1 MRQHLA
7 IAALATAL
15 AALPLVG
22 AAAQE
27 ATTGTTATGAELPQ
41 ADMQFVEKAAG
52 DGKAEVELGE
62 MAVDKASAQ
71 EVKDFAQRM
80 IDDHTQ
86 ANEQLIEIAEQK
98 QLEIPDELPPEAQE
112 AKQRLEGL
120 TEAEFDRA
128 YMEHMVA
135 DHEKAV
141 SLFEQ
146 QANTGQDPELQKF
159 AQDTLPK
166 LQEHLELAQQI
177 NTQLTQIAGTSG
189 DQAEPSSGSPEE
201 TTAPAAG
208 AAAGAAAGTAATTEE
223 DPMTDP
229 DTSIPDTQS
238 HDAPMPGSDASAGD
252 TAAADAAGAD
262 AAGAAATSAG
272 ETQQAAAPA
281 SPFGTMRADEIIG
294 QEVKNDSGESIG
306 EIQDIVINQQDQ
318 AVLAVVSVGGFLGI
332 GDKHVA
338 VPFEQLQKGEDNSI
352 LLSGMTED
360 ELKQMP
366 AYDEDTGTFEQYPR
380 DRTLS
385 DTQSPN

>member
-27 ATTGTTATGAELPQ
+27 ATTGATATGAELPQ
-41 ADMQFVEKAAG
+41 AEMQFVEKAAG

-120 TEAEFDRA
+120 SEAEFDRA
-128 YMEHMVA
+128 YMEHMVM

-141 SLFEQ
+141 ALFEE
-146 QANTGQDPELQKF
+146 QANAGQDPELQKF

-177 NTQLTQIAGTSG
+177 NMQLTQIAGASG
-189 DQAEPSSGSPEE
+189 DQAEPSAGSPEE
-201 TTAPAAG
+201 MTAPAAG
-208 AAAGAAAGTAATTEE
+208 AGAAATAEE
-223 DPMTDP
+223 DPMTDA

-238 HDAPMPGSDASAGD
+238 HDTPVTESNDASAGA
-252 TAAADAAGAD
+252 TA
-262 AAGAAATSAG
+262 AAGAAGAGAATTSAG
-272 ETQQAAAPA
+272 DMQQAAAPA
-281 SPFGTMRADEIIG
+281 SPFGTMTADEIIG
-294 QEVKNDSGESIG
+294 QDVKNDSGESIG

-332 GDKHVA
+332 GEKHVA
-338 VPFEQLQKGEDNSI
+338 VPFDRLQKGQDDSVVM
-352 LLSGMTED
+352 SGMTED

-366 AYDEDTGTFEQYPR
+366 AYDEDTGTFEQFPR
-380 DRTLS
+380 DQTLS
-385 DTQSPN
+385 DNQSVN